1 MKGLSLQTPKKI
13 LIRLPNWIGD
23 AVMASPIIE
32 LIQRKWPEA
41 LITILGLK
49 SVIALFEQDPYIHS
63 TIALQKDEPS
73 KIVAQKI
80 KEHHFDLG
88 LLLTNS
94 FSSAWLFYRARI
106 KCRVGFSKDMR
117 KFLLSKSLPYP
128 KDKTS
133 EHMITTYQR
142 LLKKI
147 GIFEQAKP
155 RLYLQEGEVEEAKVF
170 LKEKGIDSKQIVIGI
185 NPTAAFGPA
194 KCWLEERYQQLA
206 QKLLEYP
213 NVHLLFFGDSQS
225 REKLERI
232 CNALNSRAYNLA
244 GQTTIRELMA
254 LTKACDLFLTND
266 SGPMHIACAL
276 NVPVVAIFGSTSI
289 EATGPYHKSA
299 ALYKKVS
306 CSPCFKKECPID
318 FRCMKAI
325 GVEEV
330 YTTILHELKKYTDK
344 ECQQVQIAKN

>member
-1 MKGLSLQTPKKI
+1 MQTPKKI

-32 LIQRKWPEA
+32 LIHRKWPEA
-41 LITILGLK
+41 HITIIGLK
-49 SVIALFEQDPYIHS
+49 SVIALFEQDPYVDS
-63 TIALQKDEPS
+63 AIALQKNEPG

-80 KEHHFDLG
+80 KEHKFDLG

-94 FSSAWLFYRARI
+94 FSSAWLFFRARI

-117 KFLLSKSLPYP
+117 GILLSKSLPYP

-133 EHMITTYQR
+133 EHMILTYQR

-147 GIFEQAKP
+147 GIFEKAEP
-155 RLYLQEGEVEEAKVF
+155 RLYLQEQEIEKAKTF
-170 LKEKGIDSKQIVIGI
+170 LKEKGIDAKQIVIGI

-194 KCWLEERYQQLA
+194 KCWLEDRYQELA

-213 NVHLLFFGDSQS
+213 NVHLLFFGDTQS
-225 REKLERI
+225 RDKLERI
-232 CNALNSRAYNLA
+232 CNSLSSRVHNLA

-254 LTKACDLFLTND
+254 LTKTCDLFLTND

-276 NVPVVAIFGSTSI
+276 NVPVVAIFGSTSL

-299 ALYKKVS
+299 PLYKKVS

-325 GVEEV
+325 SVEEV
-330 YTTILHELKKYTDK
+330 YTTILQELKKYSDK
-344 ECQQVQIAKN
+344 ECQQIQAAKN